1 MNGATVVST
10 DSTESTESTE
20 STTQL
25 SESDMLM
32 ASQGITSFSEA
43 ELRGE
48 DLVKE
53 PEADK
58 PDETAKE
65 TKTGLAEEDK
75 PKEDTEATEE
85 TTANSEPQAEKTP
98 KGFVPLAAVHEARG
112 EIRYLKEKLQDVQNQ
127 LARKAEPIQTE
138 TEVAEDFEVLT
149 DDQFEEL
156 ADDNPAQAIIYQRKL
171 AAYEASKRAATEQAR
186 QQEEFAV
193 EYEAVLN
200 ASAEAMEKVA
210 PGIFDKD
217 QPIQKELMDFAE
229 TIGFTE
235 DMYYL
240 TNPSTKIILP
250 GETEPLLLG
259 EQAASILGLLVN
271 VKAKTAPQDTTAL
284 ETKLRTEITAELM
297 KKFKTADPNTFR
309 GINQVPK
316 SDSEIPSGS
325 FAGKVLT
332 TDQLAKLTP
341 AEYERYLAG
350 N

>member
-1 MNGATVVST
+1 MAEALETSSPEVT
-10 DSTESTESTE
+10 TEVTGQSSIDIVLA
-20 STTQL
+20 Q
-25 SESDMLM
+25 
-32 ASQGITSFSEA
+32 QGITAPTEN
-43 ELRGE
+43 ELRGIIEESTIETKSETDNDIIKNTE
-48 DLVKE
+48 DAEKLTKE
-53 PEADK
+53 NVTEK
-58 PDETAKE
+58 EESKTTESETATSE
-65 TKTGLAEEDK
+65 AQVEK
-75 PKEDTEATEE
+75 P
-85 TTANSEPQAEKTP
+85 P
-98 KGFVPLAAVHEARG
+98 KGYVPLAAVHEARG
-112 EIRYLKEKLQDVQNQ
+112 EIRSLKERLQSLEAQ
-127 LARKAEPIQTE
+127 LANKPVKAVE
-138 TEVAEDFEVLT
+138 EVHVEDFELLS

-171 AAYEASKRAATEQAR
+171 AAYEASKRAAAEQAR